1 MRTTLLISCIA
12 LFLLYGCAPVLLGV
26 GVVTG
31 YTLSGDSAIG
41 NVKAEY
47 RILWDVCMDKLQ
59 SMESEVVYSD
69 ESKGVIKARV
79 ADNSVVVKINTVNS
93 ENQKLRVS
101 ARKFFLPKPQFAQ
114 KVFLKIVESLE

>member
-47 RILWDVCMDKLQ
+47 RVLWDVCMDKLQ